1 VGGAEITAGRDD
13 AQAVTLFLC
22 GDVMTGRGIDHILAH
37 PSDPQLFEPYVTDA
51 GEYVALAEAA
61 SGRVPRAACDAYVW
75 GDALAE
81 LAHRGPRI
89 RIANLETSIT
99 RSLEPWPGKG
109 IHYRMNPANAG
120 CLTAARLDVCALAN
134 NHVLDF
140 GFTGLRETLDVLT
153 QHGIMTAGAGADLVA
168 AQAPAVLPLLPGSRL
183 ALFAFGTP
191 SSGIPSEWGASRDR
205 AGVDLVGDLS
215 KKTAATFGERIRRA
229 KRRQDIALVSI
240 HWGDN
245 WGYDVPESHR
255 RFSHWLIDEGADL
268 IHGHSSH
275 HPRPIEVYRD
285 RLILYG
291 CGDFVNDYEGIPGH
305 EQYRDDLVLMY
316 FATLVADSGKLI
328 QLHMVPMQIRN
339 LRLRAASKADSA
351 WLKQRLARVSA
362 PFDTQIDLDHD
373 GVLTLGRDVRRS
385 A

>member
-1 VGGAEITAGRDD
+1 MVIGRDD
-13 AQAVTLFLC
+13 ARAVTLFLC

-37 PSDPQLFEPYVTDA
+37 PSDPQIFEQYVKDA
-51 GEYVALAEAA
+51 GEYVTLAEAA
-61 SGRVPRAACDAYVW
+61 NGPVPRAARDAYIW
-75 GDALAE
+75 GDAIAE
-81 LAHRGPRI
+81 LAHREPRL

-99 RSLEPWPGKG
+99 RSMEPWPGKG

-120 CLTAARLDVCALAN
+120 CLTAARLDACALAN

-140 GFTGLRETLDVLT
+140 GFQGLRETLDVLA
-153 QHGIMTAGAGADLVA
+153 QHGIKTAGAGGDVVS

-183 ALFAFGTP
+183 TLFAFGTP
-191 SSGIPSEWGASRDR
+191 SSGIPAEWAASRNR
-205 AGVDLVGDLS
+205 AGVDLVSDLS
-215 KKTAATFGERIRRA
+215 KNTAARFGERIRRA

-275 HPRPIEVYRD
+275 HPRPMEVYRD

-291 CGDFVNDYEGIPGH
+291 CGDFVNDYEGISGY

-328 QLHMVPMQIRN
+328 ALQMVPMQIRN
-339 LRLRAASKADSA
+339 LRLRTPSRADA
-351 WLKQRLARVSA
+351 VWLKQRLAWASA
-362 PFDTQIDLDHD
+362 PFGTRIDLDND
-373 GVLTLGRDVRRS
+373 GVLTLGGLPLEG

>member
-1 VGGAEITAGRDD
+1 MVIGRDD
-13 AQAVTLFLC
+13 ARAVTLFLC
-22 GDVMTGRGIDHILAH
+22 GDVMTGRGIDHILAQ
-37 PSDPQLFEPYVTDA
+37 PSDPQIFEQYVKDA
-51 GEYVALAEAA
+51 GEYVTLAEAA
-61 SGRVPRAACDAYVW
+61 NGPVPRAARDAYIW
-75 GDALAE
+75 GDAIAE
-81 LAHRGPRI
+81 LAHREPRL

-99 RSLEPWPGKG
+99 RSMEPWPGKG

-120 CLTAARLDVCALAN
+120 CLTAARLDACALAN

-140 GFTGLRETLDVLT
+140 GFQGLRETLDVLA
-153 QHGIMTAGAGADLVA
+153 QHGIKTAGAGGDVVS

-183 ALFAFGTP
+183 TLFAFGTP
-191 SSGIPSEWGASRDR
+191 SSGIPAEWAASRNR
-205 AGVDLVGDLS
+205 AGVDLVSDLS
-215 KKTAATFGERIRRA
+215 KNTAARFGERIRRA

-275 HPRPIEVYRD
+275 HPRPMEVYRD

-291 CGDFVNDYEGIPGH
+291 CGDFVNDYEGISGY

-328 QLHMVPMQIRN
+328 ALQMVPMQIRN
-339 LRLRAASKADSA
+339 LRLRTPSRADA
-351 WLKQRLARVSA
+351 VWLKQRLAWASA
-362 PFDTQIDLDHD
+362 PFGTRIDLDND
-373 GVLTLGRDVRRS
+373 GVLTLGGLPLEG